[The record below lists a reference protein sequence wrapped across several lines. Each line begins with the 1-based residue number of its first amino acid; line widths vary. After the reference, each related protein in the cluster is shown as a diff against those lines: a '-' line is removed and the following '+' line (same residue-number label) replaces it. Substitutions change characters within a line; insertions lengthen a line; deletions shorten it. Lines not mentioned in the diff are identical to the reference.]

1 MIVIVMMIVMM
12 DAVDFVGLLMP
23 KGLTVWILCAFL
35 VEMLEMFHN
44 S

>member
-1 MIVIVMMIVMM
+1 MIVMMIVMMM

-23 KGLTVWILCAFL
+23 KGPTVWILCAFL